1 MKLQMNQLRV
11 SATRASNT
19 CTCLKLKTI
28 FSEYNFI
35 VKEIK
40 RNLTINRITK
50 LLYFVFTIQK
60 TSTE

>member
-1 MKLQMNQLRV
+1 MKLQMNQPFLCNFMFDM
-11 SATRASNT
+11 S
-19 CTCLKLKTI
+19 KLKTI

-50 LLYFVFTIQK
+50 LLYFVFAIQK
-60 TSTE
+60 TSTD